1 MEEVLEYELLN
12 IEWDLNYEFDQET
25 PVRMVCDDSGEQS
38 SEKEDKLRIV
48 YDENGIPMGSSLEE
62 IKLRQQ
68 IIFEFYEQWKSA
80 HPEKAVYNKSLQ
92 ADILIRKESVVEA
105 AAHASKRYKSTLA
118 VLKLDEVLANAVKV
132 AVDSTKAGNKNQ
144 SKLMSMILMSHL
156 DVSIGKIKLT
166 VGVRKSTQD
175 KIQYGISALEN
186 GESIVPMVGNKN
198 KKKAPHKK

>member
-1 MEEVLEYELLN
+1 MEDIFEYELLN
-12 IEWDLNYEFDQET
+12 IEWELNYDFDEE
-25 PVRMVCDDSGEQS
+25 PSARMVCDGSGEQS
-38 SEKEDKLRIV
+38 SEKEDKPRIV
-48 YDENGIPMGSSLEE
+48 YDGNGIPMGTSLEE

-80 HPEKAVYNKSLQ
+80 HPEKSVYNNSLQ

-105 AAHASKRYKSTLA
+105 AAHASKRYKSRLA

-132 AVDSTKAGNKNQ
+132 AVDSPKAGNKNQ
-144 SKLMSMILMSHL
+144 SKLMSMILMLHH
-156 DVSIGKIKLT
+156 DASIGNIKLT

-186 GESIVPMVGNKN
+186 GDSIVPMVGNKE